1 MRKRWILRQ
10 RNETSVHEVSDA
22 LAWNVAVSLD
32 RILPTEILGP
42 AVEGAVP
49 NNFAEAVE
57 LDGDVAE
64 PGEEKE
70 EEKDWWHLYLTP
82 PVAKM
87 LDWYIRHHPSSAPWY
102 IGEVM
107 REARTRWNVPPKET
121 LRTLWQALALDG
133 ELTDEQRAT
142 YFALLSP
149 REDID

>member
-1 MRKRWILRQ
+1 M
-10 RNETSVHEVSDA
+10 SDV

-42 AVEGAVP
+42 VVEGAVL

-57 LDGDVAE
+57 LAGDVAE

-70 EEKDWWHLYLTP
+70 GKDWWHLYLTP
-82 PVAKM
+82 PVATM
-87 LDWYIRHHPSSAPWY
+87 LDWYIRHHPSPAHWY
-102 IGEVM
+102 IGEIM
-107 REARTRWNVPPKET
+107 HEPRTRWNVPPKET
-121 LRTLWQALALDG
+121 LRTLRQALALDG